1 MKTFDYNKD
10 DLQPLYIKLSNRS
23 PEGQRDVEKIV
34 SDVLADVKNRGDEAV
49 VEYSKK
55 FDKVDLTP
63 STIEVTNQLENALES
78 IDQNLLKIIERAA
91 ANIRKFHEKQ
101 KENSWITTSQAG
113 IILGQKISPRTCWS
127 LCTSRHSA
135 PSINGTYECYPG

>member
-78 IDQNLLKIIERAA
+78 IDQICSK
-91 ANIRKFHEKQ
+91 
-101 KENSWITTSQAG
+101 
-113 IILGQKISPRTCWS
+113 
-127 LCTSRHSA
+127 
-135 PSINGTYECYPG
+135 